1 MKTNEAKTEVI
12 EGCTV
17 IYGDMPL
24 TQMAEI
30 LGLAGEGVVDTNAA
44 RVLEATMVV
53 GTKDCISQLKSS
65 KSYKAKAIQLA
76 KKESDGAELSEE
88 AVNWLILGERG
99 SSSSFMFGYLTQI
112 DILKSSACPVPLD
125 AADMRRCR
133 LLIEQVPEFKE
144 HLHKLA
150 GASDEWALLI
160 ERWNEICQVM
170 DAESPEWRDA
180 RGRSAGIS
188 KMLRQVREDANGAS

>member
-1 MKTNEAKTEVI
+1 MSDKKSVIKEI

-17 IYGDMPL
+17 VYGDLPL
-24 TQMAEI
+24 SQMAEV
-30 LGLAGEGVVDTNAA
+30 LGAAGDGFVDPNAA
-44 RVLEATMVV
+44 RVLGATMVV
-53 GTKDCISQLKSS
+53 GTQANINKLKASES
-65 KSYKAKAIQLA
+65 FKASAIQTA
-76 KKESDGAELSEE
+76 KKESQGADLSED
-88 AVNWLILGERG
+88 AVKWLIMGERG
-99 SSSSFMFGYLTQI
+99 SSSSFMFGYLAQI
-112 DILKSSACPVPLD
+112 DVLKGSGCPIPRD

-180 RGRSAGIS
+180 RGRSAGTS